1 MKEKFPEWKA
11 LVQKPGIGAI
21 IDLVPTYEYHY
32 KRVKCIETG
41 EVFESEFYFKK
52 ICTIPAALSG
62 EQKTAYGLHWEYT
75 DEKPTNTDKT
85 LELIE
90 KNGPTKKVICL
101 TTGEIYKNLDE
112 ASEKTGIYKAG
123 ISRCCRGISSQTHG
137 LQFQYLREEHKF
149 ESKLKL
155 IQIECVETG
164 EIFNG
169 IKEAIER
176 FNTPNE
182 QTISRVLTGK
192 RKSYKGFHLRYYV
205 AE

>member
-182 QTISRVLTGK
+182 QTISTGK